1 MYFAD
6 KFKKTDNFRLNCQF
20 FEIYRRNTTANTETF
35 KEKELGHNSAVHIT
49 SYLSI
54 ALFKILPH
62 SKTTK
67 DAKKLSV
74 FGENDS
80 CFNANK

>member
-1 MYFAD
+1 M
-6 KFKKTDNFRLNCQF
+6 
-20 FEIYRRNTTANTETF
+20 ETF

-80 CFNANK
+80 CFIANK